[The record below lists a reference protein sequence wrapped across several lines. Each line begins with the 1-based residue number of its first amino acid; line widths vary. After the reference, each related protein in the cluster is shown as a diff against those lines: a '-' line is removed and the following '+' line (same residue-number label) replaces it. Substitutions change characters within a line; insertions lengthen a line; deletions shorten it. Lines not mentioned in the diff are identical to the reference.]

1 MRNYRN
7 SPYARGFMKFN
18 KKLTILIWVLS
29 FTWALPTTLAG
40 CIVALYLRLRGNK
53 PKRCGPIFYFPITE
67 GYGLNLGPF
76 ILVPK
81 NTDFYLNAHELG
93 HHLQACFR
101 YGPFTVFVVA
111 IPSVIRFWLREQK
124 TYDGKLLYA
133 CLLVIAIYIVS
144 AVLSWIGYFTKIV
157 ALAFIGLFLTIYGII
172 IQIWLNRFEV
182 PRYKDGNYP
191 SYDDA
196 WFEGDATRKGSELM
210 RKYFN
215 EEVKR
220 FW

>member
-1 MRNYRN
+1 M
-7 SPYARGFMKFN
+7 
-18 KKLTILIWVLS
+18 
-29 FTWALPTTLAG
+29 
-40 CIVALYLRLRGNK
+40 
-53 PKRCGPIFYFPITE
+53 
-67 GYGLNLGPF
+67 
-76 ILVPK
+76 
-81 NTDFYLNAHELG
+81 
-93 HHLQACFR
+93 
-101 YGPFTVFVVA
+101 
-111 IPSVIRFWLREQK
+111 REQK

-144 AVLSWIGYFTKIV
+144 AALSWIGYFTKIV

-182 PRYKDGNYP
+182 PQYKDGNYP

-196 WFEGDATRKGSELM
+196 WFEGDATRKGSDFM
-210 RKYFN
+210 KKYFN